1 MGLLSQGKPLK
12 WDETKKY
19 AKFVQERGIAQF
31 INIYNKSK
39 DRADGPFKWG
49 DEVEYILIKF
59 NHHEKIARVSLKAE
73 KVFRKIA
80 DRQQV
85 YANLPPPY
93 NLKLLL

>member
-1 MGLLSQGKPLK
+1 MGLLSQGKPLN

-49 DEVEYILIKF
+49 DEVEYIVIKF
-59 NHHEKIARVSLKAE
+59 LHSEKSARVSLKAE
-73 KVFRKIA
+73 KIFHKIE
-80 DRQQV
+80 DKHQL
-85 YANLPPPY
+85 YASINFFF
-93 NLKLLL
+93 K